1 MKRLTPL
8 IGILCALLLALSL
21 SGASSLRSDMLAL
34 IPATVGEVAYIDLQ
48 EVRRSPHYAL
58 IKQRVVPER
67 FGEFERFVRVLGVN
81 VDTDLDWLAWGLV
94 STGEGVTD
102 ELFFGIVQGRFD
114 EDRIQSYFSTY
125 ELPTVDY
132 EGQTLYLY
140 GESDSENS
148 YALTLFDR
156 STGAFGTRQSL
167 EYLLDTR
174 NNLHPNLNQNADFA
188 KKISEVNGRTPIWV
202 VMDSQYTRLAMRQLL
217 PELVKF
223 EEFAIVADKF
233 RFSQLRMSLGR
244 DASIN
249 FEVECEQTA
258 DAQTL
263 SFLLQTGLTL
273 QGWQSEEEAPELSTV
288 LSRADVRSVGN
299 TLRLALVA
307 REAELRTL
315 LTKPIKL
322 FL

>member
-21 SGASSLRSDMLAL
+21 AGSSSLRSDMLAL

-48 EVRRSPHYAL
+48 EIRRSPHYAL

-114 EDRIQSYFSTY
+114 EDLVQSYFSTY
-125 ELPTVDY
+125 ELPTVEY
-132 EGQTLYLY
+132 QGQTLYLH
-140 GESDSENS
+140 GEADSPHS
-148 YALTLFDR
+148 FAFTLLDR
-156 STGAFGTRQSL
+156 STGIFGTRQSL

-174 NNLHPNLNQNADFA
+174 NNLHPNLSQNAEFSR
-188 KKISEVNGRTPIWV
+188 KISEVNGRTPIWV
-202 VMDSQYTRLAMRQLL
+202 VMDSQYTRLAMSQLL
-217 PELVKF
+217 PELAKF
-223 EEFAIVADKF
+223 EEFAVKVSRV
-233 RFSQLRMSLGR
+233 RFSQVRMSLGR
-244 DASIN
+244 DATIN
-249 FEVECEQTA
+249 FAVQCEQAA
-258 DAQTL
+258 DAQDL
-263 SFLLQTGLTL
+263 SFLLQTGLTA

-299 TLRLALVA
+299 TLRVALVA

-322 FL
+322 FP

>member
-1 MKRLTPL
+1 MKTFTPL

-67 FGEFERFVRVLGVN
+67 FGEFERFVRVLGVD
-81 VDTDLDWLAWGLV
+81 VDTDLDWLAWGLI

-114 EDRIQSYFSTY
+114 EDRIQSYFDLH
-125 ELPTVDY
+125 ELPAAEY
-132 EGQTLYLY
+132 QGQTLYIY

-174 NNLHPNLNQNADFA
+174 NNLHPNLSQNAEFSR
-188 KKISEVNGRTPIWV
+188 KISEVNGRTPIWV
-202 VMDSQYTRLAMRQLL
+202 VMDSQYTRLAMSQLL
-217 PELVKF
+217 PELAKF
-223 EEFAIVADKF
+223 EEFAVVADRF
-233 RFSQLRMSLGR
+233 RFSQVRMSLRR
-244 DASIN
+244 DATIN
-249 FEVECEQTA
+249 FEVQCEQAA
-258 DAQTL
+258 DAQVL
-263 SFLLQTGLTL
+263 SSVLQIGLIA

-288 LSRADVRSVGN
+288 LSRADVRSVGA
-299 TLRLALVA
+299 TLRVALVA
-307 REAELRTL
+307 REAELRAL

-322 FL
+322 FP

>member
-8 IGILCALLLALSL
+8 IGILCALLLTGSL
-21 SGASSLRSDMLAL
+21 AGTSSLRSDMLAL

-48 EVRRSPHYAL
+48 EVRRSTHYAM

-67 FGEFERFVRVLGVN
+67 FGEFERFVRVLGVD
-81 VDTDLDWLAWGLV
+81 VDTDLDWLAWGLI
-94 STGEGVTD
+94 STGEGVSD

-174 NNLHPNLNQNADFA
+174 NNLHPNLHQNADFS

-202 VMDSQYTRLAMRQLL
+202 VMDSQYTRLAMSQLL
-217 PELVKF
+217 PELAKF
-223 EEFAIVADKF
+223 EEFAVVADRL
-233 RFSQLRMSLGR
+233 RFSQLRMTLLR
-244 DASIN
+244 DAAIN
-249 FEVECEQTA
+249 FAVQCEQAA

-263 SFLLQTGLTL
+263 SFLLQTGLTA
-273 QGWQSEEEAPELSTV
+273 QGWQSEEEAPELSAV

-299 TLRLALVA
+299 TLRVALVA

-322 FL
+322 FQ